1 MRRDIVTRLRC
12 PNEIAPTPSTMLYRS
27 LALAVATVA
36 TVRGWNDCSFPDV
49 GYFVLDEGVGHS
61 YAYAQ
66 SPCRLVHSAT
76 DSRAAPRV

>member
-1 MRRDIVTRLRC
+1 
-12 PNEIAPTPSTMLYRS
+12 MLYR
-27 LALAVATVA
+27 ALLLTLA

-49 GYFVLDEGVGHS
+49 GYFALDEGVGIS

-76 DSRAAPRV
+76 ADSRAAPRV